1 MVVAP
6 GFKKKAL
13 EKRLINIAAASMRI
27 IILKI
32 MVGSIV

>member
-1 MVVAP
+1 EP
-6 GFKKKAL
+6 LSLNKKNAL
-13 EKRLINIAAASMRI
+13 ENRLINIEAARMTI